1 MNLLIMNNLVTYENF
16 IVEKKTT
23 HNPFHGSL
31 NREERNEFIKRL
43 QKNIIVFRY
52 KKRDGSIRKAEGT
65 LHPKFLPPP
74 KSDKEYVRPEYQIVY
89 YDLDKKAWRSFR
101 SFQFIEILSTR
112 SPLSYIDKKKKSD
125 EDEKIKKLKKGKNV
139 DKDEEDDIKEVDVKD
154 KDTDVKEKVIDK
166 KDEDIKDKDIDEKDI
181 DVEGDDTEEEIDDRA
196 KGEILKDR
204 RKKNDD

>member
-23 HNPFHGSL
+23 HHPFHGSL

-89 YDLDKKAWRSFR
+89 YDLEKKAWRSFR
-101 SFQFIEILSTR
+101 SFQFVEILSTR
-112 SPLSYIDKKKKSD
+112 PALSYIKTVSKKPKGKSKD
-125 EDEKIKKLKKGKNV
+125 DEEEDEIKKTKEEVIEKDKDAIEK
-139 DKDEEDDIKEVDVKD
+139 DKDEDAVETDEDVKD
-154 KDTDVKEKVIDK
+154 SEEK
-166 KDEDIKDKDIDEKDI
+166 
-181 DVEGDDTEEEIDDRA
+181 EEEIDDRA
-196 KGEILKDR
+196 KTEILKDK
-204 RKKNDD
+204 RKKKSDE